1 MKEKN
6 SMQIYSMTG
15 FGKGEASGENFTLT
29 TEIKTVNN
37 RFKDFKFRM
46 SSLFNSLEID
56 LRSQLEAEFRRGSF
70 DISISYKKNEKA
82 AGEFQVDP
90 AKVEAFLKMMKPV
103 FEKQNI
109 AFAVSPVEFL
119 RGDFYKDENEGR
131 EDEMSPLLKTSF
143 IEAIKQLKASR
154 LAEGNKL
161 SEKLLEHLA
170 VYESCLRKIEKHK
183 SEYPD
188 MMKDKLTQ
196 KLSEKLKDLKFDES
210 RFMQEVIYYLEKL
223 EIDEET
229 NRANIHIDKLRSVL
243 NSSGEIGR
251 QIDFLLQELGRET
264 NTMGSKSAHPEI
276 SNNVV
281 EMKVQLEKIREQAL
295 NLE

>member
-1 MKEKN
+1 
-6 SMQIYSMTG
+6 MTG
-15 FGKGEASGENFTLT
+15 FGKGEAQGKNFTLT

-56 LRSQLEAEFRRGSF
+56 LKSQLEAAFRRGSF
-70 DISISYKKNEKA
+70 DVSISYKKMDKA
-82 AGEFQVDP
+82 GTEFQIDTK
-90 AKVEAFLKMMKPV
+90 KVEAFIALMKPS
-103 FEKQNI
+103 FEAQKI
-109 AFAVSPVEFL
+109 PFSVSPTDFL
-119 RGDFYKDENEGR
+119 RSDFYKEEDDQKESEMNPLVMASFEN
-131 EDEMSPLLKTSF
+131 
-143 IEAIKQLKASR
+143 ALKALKVSR
-154 LAEGNKL
+154 ASEGKKLA
-161 SEKLLEHLA
+161 EKLLEHLS
-170 VYESCLRKIEKHK
+170 VYEACLKNVEKFK
-183 SEYPD
+183 GEYPD
-188 MMKDKLTQ
+188 MMKDKLTL
-196 KLSEKLKDLKFDES
+196 KLNEKLKDIKIDES
-210 RFMQEVIYYLEKL
+210 RFLQEVVYYLEKL

-229 NRANIHIDKLRSVL
+229 NRAWIHVGKLKSVL

-276 SNNVV
+276 SSNVV